1 MNRGV
6 AGILL
11 AWILLPGSVWPVLA
25 ADEVVNEHVAMYT
38 TALQGE
44 WEQGLREKGLQ
55 KGANERD
62 IYVASGRAIV
72 NFPLDH
78 PGFLESRSAAF
89 DVAYLRAKANMVEFL
104 GASVEQ
110 KNSYEFL
117 ENARWSEG
125 QGEALTRLK
134 KAGRISEKLADL
146 AEAQLDQQLTQI
158 KPDYDPD
165 KYGSREEKEKAFRSA
180 FKRQIRLVAAS
191 LVSGA
196 LPLEVL
202 EGPENDG
209 SSYHILVGLVWSP
222 RLERA
227 ARAVAGGYVPAN
239 AGRSGVRVVDWL
251 PKTKDSIVA
260 SWGVHKLIDENGEQV
275 FIGFG
280 QAAPR
285 LGSPSRRSRAK
296 EAALRLAELRAKG
309 SIRGFVGE
317 VVRSEKSED
326 GEEIAIEYVDTATSG
341 AVGRE
346 FAEKLESSA
355 KAITLTGLTTVGR
368 WVVPHPVNDGTVAV
382 VAVSWSPKGL
392 ATAKRVTEAMRN
404 PGKTRTTKTGSEQPK
419 PGAKLLRKE
428 NIAVQDL

>member
-6 AGILL
+6 VGILL

-25 ADEVVNEHVAMYT
+25 ADEVANAHVAMYT
-38 TALQGE
+38 AALQGE

-55 KGANERD
+55 EGANERD
-62 IYVASGRAIV
+62 IYVASGRQTV

-89 DVAYLRAKANMVEFL
+89 DVAYLRAKASMVEFL
-104 GASVEQ
+104 GASVER
-110 KNSYEFL
+110 KNAYKSL

-191 LVSGA
+191 FVSGA

-209 SSYHILVGLVWSP
+209 NSYHILVGLVWSP

-227 ARAVAGGYVPAN
+227 ARAVAAPAT
-239 AGRSGVRVVDWL
+239 GV
-251 PKTKDSIVA
+251 
-260 SWGVHKLIDENGEQV
+260 E
-275 FIGFG
+275 
-280 QAAPR
+280 
-285 LGSPSRRSRAK
+285 
-296 EAALRLAELRAKG
+296 
-309 SIRGFVGE
+309 
-317 VVRSEKSED
+317 
-326 GEEIAIEYVDTATSG
+326 
-341 AVGRE
+341 RE
-346 FAEKLESSA
+346 
-355 KAITLTGLTTVGR
+355 
-368 WVVPHPVNDGTVAV
+368 P
-382 VAVSWSPKGL
+382 
-392 ATAKRVTEAMRN
+392 
-404 PGKTRTTKTGSEQPK
+404 
-419 PGAKLLRKE
+419 
-428 NIAVQDL
+428 